1 MKIYGK
7 GDGTFLGT
15 KDTAISDYNITSGAT
30 DGESI
35 TGGGDTNNG
44 NLASW
49 VLCFLLL
56 RPFYSW
62 SSDRLPL
69 LFR

>member
-7 GDGTFLGT
+7 GVGKFLGT
-15 KDTAISDYNITSGAT
+15 KDAAISDYNIISGAT
-30 DGESI
+30 HGESV
-35 TGGGDTNNG
+35 TGGSDTNNG

-56 RPFYSW
+56 RAFHSW